1 MDSESGGLHDQKQ
14 RTDRGGNHAGQ
25 MGVEVERFL

>member
-1 MDSESGGLHDQKQ
+1 MESEAGGPHDQKQ
-14 RTDRGGNHAGQ
+14 RTDRGRNHAGQ